1 MDHTNLLGIA
11 NTAINMQ
18 NKTMDML
25 YEKHCI
31 SQDRV
36 NINST
41 NYYSDCFALRK

>member
-18 NKTMDML
+18 SKTMDMI
-25 YEKHCI
+25 YEIHCI
-31 SQDRV
+31 SQDLV
-36 NINST
+36 NINNT